1 MGEEE
6 LKEALA
12 PKKKPGKEGR
22 DQLGPQ
28 KKIVANEFGEQ
39 VATSN
44 EDFIG
49 DTGRDSI
56 KGLGFAMHRNAK
68 LEEYKAKT
76 LGTTDVLGSKDR
88 PIKVEDFI
96 KTEMKQ
102 EIGDHFTL
110 GGSSS
115 SSSKV
120 KKEEDG
126 IVKEEYVKEEIKQEG
141 DIKQEDAGIKEEIQ
155 DSLKREREDEDD
167 GDGKKRKKRKH
178 RKKRRRS

>member
-1 MGEEE
+1 MG
-6 LKEALA
+6 
-12 PKKKPGKEGR
+12 
-22 DQLGPQ
+22 
-28 KKIVANEFGEQ
+28 
-39 VATSN
+39 
-44 EDFIG
+44 
-49 DTGRDSI
+49 

-115 SSSKV
+115 SKV

-141 DIKQEDAGIKEEIQ
+141 DIKQEDADIKEEIQ

-167 GDGKKRKKRKH
+167 GDGQKGKKAKKD
-178 RKKRRRS
+178 KKE

>member
-102 EIGDHFTL
+102 EVGDHFTL

-115 SSSKV
+115 RV

-141 DIKQEDAGIKEEIQ
+141 DIKQED
-155 DSLKREREDEDD
+155 D
-167 GDGKKRKKRKH
+167 
-178 RKKRRRS
+178 

>member
-1 MGEEE
+1 
-6 LKEALA
+6 
-12 PKKKPGKEGR
+12 
-22 DQLGPQ
+22 
-28 KKIVANEFGEQ
+28 
-39 VATSN
+39 
-44 EDFIG
+44 
-49 DTGRDSI
+49 
-56 KGLGFAMHRNAK
+56 MHRNAK

-115 SSSKV
+115 SSSV

-126 IVKEEYVKEEIKQEG
+126 VVKEEYVKGEIKQE
-141 DIKQEDAGIKEEIQ
+141 DEMVKEEMQ
-155 DSLKREREDEDD
+155 DSLKREREDDE
-167 GDGKKRKKRKH
+167 GDGQAPK
-178 RKKRRRS
+178 